1 MKRVRTN
8 LLILMTIVATST
20 SAAPRIHFEVS
31 FKEPQ
36 AHYAEIKMEI
46 SDLRQEYIDVKMP
59 VWTPGSYLVREYAKH
74 VESLEACNA
83 DGTYLP
89 VQKINKNT
97 WRITSNKSDNVT
109 LNYRIYGFEVSVRTN
124 FIDDTHA
131 FLSPAGTFMYVDGLI
146 DHPVDVTIIPHAAWS
161 KISTGLE
168 PVDGKPNTFRAAD
181 FDILFDSPIEV
192 GNQDVFTFDAAGV
205 HHEIA
210 MVGGGNYDKERLKA
224 DCAAIVEEAT
234 RIFGVN
240 PNKRYVFIVHN
251 YQSGGGGLEHLNS
264 TVLGASRNG
273 YQNERSYVGFL
284 GLVAHEYFHLWHV
297 KRLRPIELGPFNYDA
312 ENYTS
317 SLWIMEGFTAYF
329 DNLLLRRCGFLN
341 ESNYLQALANDVN
354 TVENRAG
361 NQVQPVALASFD
373 AWIKYYRPD
382 ENSANTSVSYYNKG
396 ALLAMLLD
404 LKILAATKGQ
414 KRLDDVLRSAYNV
427 FYVERERGFEARELQ
442 SLIEEIAG
450 VSVADIFRA
459 AATVEPLDYN
469 GHLNAVGYELIDYNE
484 GRESPDLGITTSAND
499 GRIVV
504 TGVTRGTGAWDGG
517 INVRDE
523 IIAVN
528 GERLDANGRELNR
541 LMQTAAIGDELAIL
555 VARDGKIRELNITLG
570 KDNKG
575 AFSIVPLQNAT
586 PEQERLGKIWLSLP

>member
-1 MKRVRTN
+1 
-8 LLILMTIVATST
+8 MTIVATST

>member
-1 MKRVRTN
+1 MKRIRIN
-8 LLILMTIVATST
+8 LLALMTTVATS
-20 SAAPRIHFEVS
+20 SIAAPSIHFEVS

-46 SDLRQEYIDVKMP
+46 SDLRKEYIDVKMP
-59 VWTPGSYLVREYAKH
+59 VWTPGSYLVREYSRH
-74 VESLEACNA
+74 VESVEACDA
-83 DGTYLP
+83 DGADLT
-89 VQKINKNT
+89 VQKIDKNT
-97 WRITSNKSDNVT
+97 WRIKAGKANMVT
-109 LNYRIYGFEVSVRTN
+109 FSYRIYGFEVSVRTN
-124 FIDDTHA
+124 FIDDSHA
-131 FLSPAGTFMYVDGLI
+131 FLSPAATFMYVDGML
-146 DHPVDVTIIPHAAWS
+146 DHPVDVTVIPHASWS

-168 PVDGKPNTFRAAD
+168 TVAGKPNTFHAAD

-192 GNQDVFTFDAAGV
+192 GNQDVFTFEAAGV
-205 HHEIA
+205 LHEIA

-234 RIFGVN
+234 SIFGVN

-273 YQNERSYVGFL
+273 YQSERSYVGFL

-297 KRLRPIELGPFNYDA
+297 KRLRPAELGPFDYDA

-317 SLWIMEGFTAYF
+317 SLWIMEGFTAYY

-341 ESNYLQALANDVN
+341 ENSYLQALTNDIN
-354 TVENRAG
+354 AVENRYG
-361 NQVQPVALASFD
+361 NQVQSAALASFD

-404 LKILAATKGQ
+404 LKILAATQGE
-414 KRLDDVLRSAYNV
+414 KRLDDVLKAAYEK
-427 FYVERERGFEARELQ
+427 FYVNEQRGFEEQEFQA
-442 SLIEEIAG
+442 LIEQVAG
-450 VSVADIFRA
+450 TSVADIFRA
-459 AATVEPLDYN
+459 AHSAGPLDYN
-469 GHLNAVGYELIDYNE
+469 SYLSAVGYELVDYNE
-484 GRESPDLGITTSAND
+484 GRELPDIGFSTSVND

-517 INVRDE
+517 VNVRDE
-523 IIAVN
+523 VLAIN

-541 LMQTAAIGDELAIL
+541 LMQLADIGDQLDVLI
-555 VARDGKIRELNITLG
+555 ARDGKIRELTVTLG
-570 KDNKG
+570 ADTKG
-575 AFSIVPLQNAT
+575 AFRIVPQQNAS
-586 PEQERLGKIWLSLP
+586 PEQEQLGKIWLSL